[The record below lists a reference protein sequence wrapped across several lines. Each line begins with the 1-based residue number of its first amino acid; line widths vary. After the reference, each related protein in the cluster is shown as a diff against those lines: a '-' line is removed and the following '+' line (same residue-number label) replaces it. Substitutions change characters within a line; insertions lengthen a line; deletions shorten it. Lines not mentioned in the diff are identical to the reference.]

1 MRGLCNTKGHAGKPH
16 RERANCQDWVPN
28 HPPVGEAFV
37 EDYDPEVMDARNN
50 HGQGLPT
57 VEDLDKVAE
66 EMATKERTCEQSTDS
81 THAEGI

>member
-16 RERANCQDWVPN
+16 RERANCRDWVPN
-28 HPPVGEAFV
+28 HPPVGEVFL
-37 EDYDPEVMDARNN
+37 EDYLPN
-50 HGQGLPT
+50 LPT
-57 VEDLDKVAE
+57 AEDLDAVAE